1 MAMEMLDYRTELF
14 RLASP
19 LFLFLVSFRRKVR
32 KGYHV
37 AEPEVRAE
45 LEKIIT
51 DMEMRSRRDPRLD
64 VLYQKAKYPLVILA
78 DEILLNSD
86 WKASED
92 WEKNLL
98 EQKHFNTN
106 IGGDKVF
113 QIAEEIMHDE
123 VELAVILYTAI
134 SLGVKGR
141 YHRQPEKLQ
150 EVRSKLYRQMGE
162 YLGDVQN
169 VITPDAYHVTP
180 KTAHR
185 LDLGIALANVGIA
198 CGVLF
203 ISYLLANW
211 AIWRTVVATLREMTR
226 AYTS

>member
-1 MAMEMLDYRTELF
+1 M
-14 RLASP
+14 
-19 LFLFLVSFRRKVR
+19 K
-32 KGYHV
+32 
-37 AEPEVRAE
+37 
-45 LEKIIT
+45 
-51 DMEMRSRRDPRLD
+51 SRRDPRLD

-86 WKASED
+86 WKASQE

-113 QIAEEIMHDE
+113 QIADEIMHDE

-180 KTAHR
+180 KPAHR
-185 LDLGIALANVGIA
+185 LDLGIALANIAIA

>member
-1 MAMEMLDYRTELF
+1 MEMLDYRTELF

-45 LEKIIT
+45 LEKIVT
-51 DMEMRSRRDPRLD
+51 EMEMKSRRDPRLD

-86 WKASED
+86 WKASQE

-113 QIAEEIMHDE
+113 QIADEIMHDE

-180 KTAHR
+180 KPAHR
-185 LDLGIALANVGIA
+185 LDLGIALANIAIA